1 MSAIRGKVHLRNG
14 IALNAL
20 HDRAFD
26 RGLITFDTELRLVC
40 AASLRDHFAEAAMAQ
55 SFKAYA
61 GQPLII
67 PAEAAAPK
75 AAYLAW
81 HRTHIFSRK
90 A

>member
-1 MSAIRGKVHLRNG
+1 M
-14 IALNAL
+14 
-20 HDRAFD
+20 
-26 RGLITFDTELRLVC
+26 C